1 MSKDNQKTAEVQDHD
16 FSLVRVPKEHKQ
28 EFWRILLIRIGA
40 ICCVSQLMLG
50 ASLGMG
56 MTFTDALIATLL
68 GSVLL
73 QVLSWA
79 IGAAAA
85 KEGLS
90 TSLISRWAGFGVKGS
105 AIFGA
110 VVAISMIGWFGVQ
123 NSVFG
128 QGMADIIPVTDFLGS
143 SEIAIWTVVTG
154 LGITVL
160 VVFGIR
166 AIAHLATI
174 FVPLFILAVIYAAY
188 VMLQTNDLGTLMNTA
203 PPGAALTMG
212 AAVTIV
218 AGGFIAGAICTPDY
232 ARFLSN
238 SKQVF
243 WMTLIGTFIGELG
256 MNMTAVLLAHAT
268 GTENVVDLMMAT
280 SGFIG
285 VLIVVA
291 STVKLNDINLY
302 ASGLGLMNAANALS
316 GKKLNRNILIVCLG
330 AVGTT
335 LSVIGIIN
343 YFTDFLILL
352 GVAIPPVAGIMVID
366 YYILKRSRKDLDESR
381 ALGKLPAKVEVW
393 NPVAIVSWIV
403 GFAVGQTT
411 VIINLGIPG
420 LNSLIVAGLLYFA
433 IMKILAKIKN
443 VEVVE
448 FKKVDSTI

>member
-1 MSKDNQKTAEVQDHD
+1 MSKDNQKTAEVEDHD
-16 FSLVRVPKEHKQ
+16 FSLVRVPMEHKQ

-188 VMLQTNDLGTLMNTA
+188 VMLQTNDLGTLMNTT

-366 YYILKRSRKDLDESR
+366 YYVLKRSRKDLDESR

>member
-1 MSKDNQKTAEVQDHD
+1 MSKDNQKTAEVEDHD

-128 QGMADIIPVTDFLGS
+128 QGMADIVPVTDFLGG

-160 VVFGIR
+160 VVFGIK

-188 VMLQTNDLGTLMNTA
+188 VMLQTNDLGTLMNAA
-203 PPGAALTMG
+203 PPGAALSMG

-366 YYILKRSRKDLDESR
+366 YYVLKRSRKDLDESR

>member
-188 VMLQTNDLGTLMNTA
+188 VMLQTNDLGTLMNTT
-203 PPGAALTMG
+203 PPGAALSMG